1 MVSLV
6 LQHFIDL
13 AHNPTAPP
21 QQLAR
26 RRHSGARAGGAATAR
41 ADRPCLFIV
50 KRRMPSSD
58 PKILSSLQ
66 KAKMLKPHAE
76 DPTKLK
82 TNQK

>member
-50 KRRMPSSD
+50 KRRVMSVEGECNV
-58 PKILSSLQ
+58 LTLGR
-66 KAKMLKPHAE
+66 M
-76 DPTKLK
+76 
-82 TNQK
+82 

>member
-26 RRHSGARAGGAATAR
+26 RRHSGARAGGAPTG
-41 ADRPCLFIV
+41 
-50 KRRMPSSD
+50 RRMRIGPVY
-58 PKILSSLQ
+58 LS
-66 KAKMLKPHAE
+66 
-76 DPTKLK
+76 
-82 TNQK
+82 